1 MEDLLKV
8 LIEIRDLLRKQQ
20 QQQQQQQLQ
29 QQAQE
34 KLGFGPPP
42 TPTTVFINRSHGG
55 VWYRLENGTPVMIQE
70 PSLTCC
76 LQSVHFETVSRR
88 DKETSKLHIR
98 VIADRPYVLEAGGTT
113 QFSRSF
119 LAACAMF
126 PAGAL
131 HNKIVT
137 IQPVPGDDDS
147 VLFCRLFVNGELV
160 RAPEVPPV
168 GDSDAWRVMARRALA
183 AVNGQ

>member
-8 LIEIRDLLRKQQ
+8 LTEIRDLLAKQQ
-20 QQQQQQQLQ
+20 V
-29 QQAQE
+29 QE

-55 VWYRLENGTPVMIQE
+55 CWYRLENGSPVVIQE
-70 PSLTCC
+70 MALTCR
-76 LQSVHFETVSRR
+76 LQAAHFETVSRR

-98 VIADRPYVLEAGGTT
+98 VAADRPYTLEAGGTT
-113 QFSRSF
+113 MFTRSF
-119 LAACAMF
+119 LSACATF

-137 IQPVPGDDDS
+137 IQPVPGEDDS
-147 VLFCRLFVNGELV
+147 VLFCRLWVDNELV
-160 RAPEVPPV
+160 RAAEAPPA
-168 GDSDAWRVMARRALA
+168 GDSEAWRAIAKRALA

>member
-8 LIEIRDLLRKQQ
+8 LTEIRDLLLR
-20 QQQQQQQLQ
+20 

-55 VWYRLENGTPVMIQE
+55 CWYRLENGNPVVIQE
-70 PSLTCC
+70 PALTCR
-76 LQSVHFETVSRR
+76 LQSAHFEAVLRR
-88 DKETSKLHIR
+88 DKETSKLRIS
-98 VIADRPYVLEAGGTT
+98 VAADRPYILEAGGTT

-119 LAACAMF
+119 LAACAVF
-126 PAGAL
+126 SPGEL
-131 HNKIVT
+131 HGKVVT

-147 VLFCRLFVNGELV
+147 VLFCRLWVGGELV
-160 RAPEVPPV
+160 RATEVPSA
-168 GDSDAWRVMARRALA
+168 GDSEAWRAIAKRALA